1 MQQLRFLRFET
12 FVPGTVATVINH
24 LLRRGWV
31 NKVISIESE
40 LKQVSKKLELLRKEL
55 ERMTSSFELV
65 HQDVVAISQSLDKL
79 IVRYMEL
86 KNQEEYIKKK

>member
-1 MQQLRFLRFET
+1 M
-12 FVPGTVATVINH
+12 ATVINH

-55 ERMTSSFELV
+55 ERMAGSFELV
-65 HQDVVAISQSLDKL
+65 HQDVVAISQSLDDL
-79 IVRYMEL
+79 IVRYMQL
-86 KNQEEYIKKK
+86 KNQEEFIKKHI

>member
-1 MQQLRFLRFET
+1 M
-12 FVPGTVATVINH
+12 ATVINH

-40 LKQVSKKLELLRKEL
+40 LKQVSKKLELLRREL
-55 ERMTSSFELV
+55 ERVASSFELV

-79 IVRYMEL
+79 IIRYMEL
-86 KNQEEYIKKK
+86 KKQEEYIKKK